1 MIHAEQIK
9 QLILECFD
17 TLENKEEL
25 FIVEVRVQPGNII
38 QVFIDS
44 DKSID
49 ISDCIR
55 VSRYIESK
63 LDREIEDFEL
73 NVSSYGLDQSIF
85 MPRQFKKFINKTLR
99 FVLNNNEDF
108 NAKINAVSNEQLF
121 VTTVPK
127 KKKDISEEKT
137 ILITEINKAKLIIT
151 F

>member
-73 NVSSYGLDQSIF
+73 NVSSYGLDQSFF
-85 MPRQFKKFINKTLR
+85 MPRQFKKFINETFR

-137 ILITEINKAKLIIT
+137 ILISEINKAKLIIT